1 MSYNIKIKNKLFEE
15 INIKKKLYL
24 ISKVCFYYLNNKF
37 FYLIFLSKSIYYNF
51 LTYIEEF
58 MLTGKVKWF
67 NPQKGY
73 GFISPDDGKK
83 DIFVHIS
90 ALEKSGINA
99 LNENDKVSYDEAR
112 NNGKVS
118 AANIKVLND

>member
-1 MSYNIKIKNKLFEE
+1 
-15 INIKKKLYL
+15 
-24 ISKVCFYYLNNKF
+24 
-37 FYLIFLSKSIYYNF
+37 
-51 LTYIEEF
+51 

-67 NPQKGY
+67 NSQKGY
-73 GFISPDDGKK
+73 GFISPDNGTK

-90 ALEKSGINA
+90 AIEKSGISS

-118 AANIKVLND
+118 AANIKLLNN

>member
-1 MSYNIKIKNKLFEE
+1 
-15 INIKKKLYL
+15 
-24 ISKVCFYYLNNKF
+24 
-37 FYLIFLSKSIYYNF
+37 
-51 LTYIEEF
+51 

-83 DIFVHIS
+83 DIFIHIS
-90 ALEKSGINA
+90 ALEKSGINT
-99 LNENDKVSYDEAR
+99 LTENDKVSYDEAR

-118 AANIKVLND
+118 AANIKILND

>member
-1 MSYNIKIKNKLFEE
+1 
-15 INIKKKLYL
+15 
-24 ISKVCFYYLNNKF
+24 
-37 FYLIFLSKSIYYNF
+37 
-51 LTYIEEF
+51 

-73 GFISPDDGKK
+73 AFISPDNGKK

-90 ALEKSGINA
+90 ALEKSGINS

-118 AANIKVLND
+118 AANIKILNN

>member
-1 MSYNIKIKNKLFEE
+1 
-15 INIKKKLYL
+15 
-24 ISKVCFYYLNNKF
+24 
-37 FYLIFLSKSIYYNF
+37 
-51 LTYIEEF
+51 

-90 ALEKSGINA
+90 AVVKSGINS

-118 AANIKVLND
+118 AANIKIINN

>member
-1 MSYNIKIKNKLFEE
+1 
-15 INIKKKLYL
+15 
-24 ISKVCFYYLNNKF
+24 
-37 FYLIFLSKSIYYNF
+37 
-51 LTYIEEF
+51 
-58 MLTGKVKWF
+58 MLTGRVKWF
-67 NPQKGY
+67 NLQKGY

-90 ALEKSGINA
+90 ALEKSGLNS
-99 LNENDKVSYDEAR
+99 LNENDKVSYDETR

>member
-1 MSYNIKIKNKLFEE
+1 
-15 INIKKKLYL
+15 
-24 ISKVCFYYLNNKF
+24 
-37 FYLIFLSKSIYYNF
+37 
-51 LTYIEEF
+51 

-73 GFISPDDGKK
+73 GFITPSSGNK
-83 DIFVHIS
+83 DIFIHIS
-90 ALEKSGINA
+90 ALEKSGITS

-118 AANIKVLND
+118 AANIKILNN

>member
-1 MSYNIKIKNKLFEE
+1 
-15 INIKKKLYL
+15 
-24 ISKVCFYYLNNKF
+24 
-37 FYLIFLSKSIYYNF
+37 
-51 LTYIEEF
+51 

-83 DIFVHIS
+83 DIFIHIS
-90 ALEKSGINA
+90 ALEKSGINT

-118 AANIKVLND
+118 AANIKILND

>member
-1 MSYNIKIKNKLFEE
+1 
-15 INIKKKLYL
+15 
-24 ISKVCFYYLNNKF
+24 
-37 FYLIFLSKSIYYNF
+37 
-51 LTYIEEF
+51 
-58 MLTGKVKWF
+58 MLTGKIKWF

-73 GFISPDDGKK
+73 GFIALDNGKK

-90 ALEKSGINA
+90 ALEKSGINS

-118 AANIKVLND
+118 AANIKLLNN

>member
-1 MSYNIKIKNKLFEE
+1 
-15 INIKKKLYL
+15 
-24 ISKVCFYYLNNKF
+24 
-37 FYLIFLSKSIYYNF
+37 
-51 LTYIEEF
+51 

-90 ALEKSGINA
+90 AIEKSGINS

-118 AANIKVLND
+118 AANIKIINN

>member
-1 MSYNIKIKNKLFEE
+1 
-15 INIKKKLYL
+15 
-24 ISKVCFYYLNNKF
+24 
-37 FYLIFLSKSIYYNF
+37 
-51 LTYIEEF
+51 

-118 AANIKVLND
+118 AANIKILTD

>member
-1 MSYNIKIKNKLFEE
+1 
-15 INIKKKLYL
+15 
-24 ISKVCFYYLNNKF
+24 
-37 FYLIFLSKSIYYNF
+37 
-51 LTYIEEF
+51 

-73 GFISPDDGKK
+73 GFITPDDGKK

-90 ALEKSGINA
+90 AAEKSGINS

-112 NNGKVS
+112 NNGKIS
-118 AANIKVLND
+118 AANIKILNN

>member
-1 MSYNIKIKNKLFEE
+1 MAN
-15 INIKKKLYL
+15 
-24 ISKVCFYYLNNKF
+24 
-37 FYLIFLSKSIYYNF
+37 
-51 LTYIEEF
+51 
-58 MLTGKVKWF
+58 GKVKWF

-90 ALEKSGINA
+90 ALEKSGINS

-118 AANIKVLND
+118 AANIKILNN

>member
-1 MSYNIKIKNKLFEE
+1 
-15 INIKKKLYL
+15 
-24 ISKVCFYYLNNKF
+24 
-37 FYLIFLSKSIYYNF
+37 
-51 LTYIEEF
+51 

-99 LNENDKVSYDEAR
+99 LNENDKVSYDEVR
-112 NNGKVS
+112 NNGKIS
-118 AANIKVLND
+118 AANIKILND